1 MGTGSLKTI
10 VVLILLSV
18 LAFAA
23 GSMASEGVKQ
33 ALLPVGILMGAVTL
47 LCLGRHCW
55 VCAYAAAPI
64 LAALGFPTKVPIP
77 FVIGSILLV
86 YWLIMYT
93 LGHVKITWHKL
104 PILDIAVFVFS
115 AYLLFCWVRNPVTL
129 ELMRNPITD
138 PDKMLIGGVEYVYCI
153 FAVLFYIYISIV
165 PMNFQ
170 ILGRLL
176 KTVFFIALIFLII
189 RTVTGLGRPPESL
202 QEPGMEMQLEE
213 EMVGTRFVGFLG
225 LGKVICNYL
234 VCQYAF
240 TAIVCSPWKLAMYT
254 AGALGVALSG
264 FRSYFLEV
272 LLVMFFMQVIYRK
285 VVSLIV
291 LGIFAYGGLLLLGA
305 VGAIQDLPYGTRRV
319 LTAVP
324 GLEVGGAA
332 ARGAQGSLDW
342 RYEMW
347 GWALDP
353 STGYIKD
360 YVWGDGYGLN
370 VRKYKLRIVAE
381 KRGTYINSNRD
392 FAADGQWHSGWLT
405 AIHRTGIV
413 GLCLIVMLHVVNIV
427 CTLRVA
433 MALKTVPN
441 CGYMY
446 YYIVPGIA
454 SSIMF
459 YISAGTLSSILATY
473 SQFVMVKVLTSLAV
487 KDGLMLPMFQRKVY
501 VPMIQREIEQ
511 AAAAGHAP
519 AASRA

>member
-10 VVLILLSV
+10 VLLILLSV

-23 GSMASEGVKQ
+23 GSMASEGAKQ
-33 ALLPVGILMGAVTL
+33 ALLPVGILMGVVTL
-47 LCLGRHCW
+47 LCLGKHCW

-64 LAALGFPTKVPIP
+64 LVALGVPAKIP
-77 FVIGSILLV
+77 VPHVVGSILLV
-86 YWLIMYT
+86 YWLIMYS

-115 AYLLFCWVRNPVTL
+115 AYFLFGWVRNPVTL

-138 PDKMLIGGVEYVYCI
+138 PDKMLVGGVEYIYCA

-176 KTVFFIALIFLII
+176 KSLFYICLIFLVI
-189 RTVTGLGRPPESL
+189 RTITGLDDGSMSA

-213 EMVGTRFVGFLG
+213 EMVGTRFVGFIG

-234 VCQYAF
+234 VCQYTF
-240 TAIVCSPWKLAMYT
+240 IAIVCSPWKLAMYL

-305 VGAIQDLPYGTRRV
+305 VGAIQDLPYGARRV

-324 GLEVGGAA
+324 GLEVGGKA

-360 YVWGDGYGLN
+360 YVWGDGYGLD
-370 VRKYKLRIVAE
+370 VRKYKLRVVAVQ
-381 KRGTYINSNRD
+381 RGTYISTNKD

-413 GLCLIVMLHVVNIV
+413 GLCLIFMLHVVYIT
-427 CTLRVA
+427 CTVRVA
-433 MALKTVPN
+433 MALRAVPN

-454 SSIMF
+454 ASMMF
-459 YISAGTLSSILATY
+459 YISAGTLWSIFVTY
-473 SQFVMVKVLTSLAV
+473 SQFVMTKVLTSLAI
-487 KDGLMLPMFQRKVY
+487 KDGLMQPMFQRKVY
-501 VPMIQREIEQ
+501 VPMMQREIEQ
-511 AAAAGHAP
+511 AAAAGQVP
-519 AASRA
+519 AALRA